1 FVPASA
7 RVGEGE
13 MKRANW
19 IGAPQ
24 YFQLNHACML
34 LAQAFGHGIY
44 LVGSSMERRDFRDV
58 DVRCMLEDQDFD
70 RLFPPDEMG
79 GARWSIM
86 NVVISQWLAAQS
98 DLPVDFQFQSQIKAN
113 RDYGGGKRSALS
125 ILPALAPR
133 AAR

>member
-1 FVPASA
+1 MDKAQESGQPKRA
-7 RVGEGE
+7 
-13 MKRANW
+13 RANW

-24 YFQLNHACML
+24 YFNLNHACVL

-58 DVRCMLEDQDFD
+58 DVRCILEDPDFD

-86 NVVISQWLAAQS
+86 NAVIAQWLSAQAN
-98 DLPVDFQFQSQIKAN
+98 LPVDFQFQSQTKAN
-113 RDYGGGKRSALS
+113 REYGNGKRSALS
-125 ILPALAPR
+125 ILPQLAP
-133 AAR
+133 